1 MEDKLIKLYNNY
13 AFHVVIFCTISS
25 LFVGA
30 CIYVFLRP
38 SEPIFFDWLN
48 KIGLQETM
56 GSIRA
61 ESVIWHTILPEWVV
75 YSLPNGLW
83 AFSYSTFITYLWSD
97 STSKIKFLWM
107 GTIPLVVFGFE
118 LLQFTGN
125 VPGIFCWQDL
135 IFLAAGMLVGF
146 FLGINFIKNKYH
158 GKKFR

>member
-97 STSKIKFLWM
+97 STSKIKFVWM

-118 LLQFTGN
+118 LLQLTSA
-125 VPGIFCWQDL
+125 VPGTFCKQDL
-135 IFLAAGMLVGF
+135 MFLAAGTGC
-146 FLGINFIKNKYH
+146 GILAGVKIIKYNHHEK
-158 GKKFR
+158 